1 MNMKKAIFCYHKEY
15 EYVHAHV
22 IEVHFLIIKH
32 VGYEIWDE
40 DEIL

>member
-15 EYVHAHV
+15 EYEYVHVHV

-40 DEIL
+40 IL